1 MFMASVLIAG
11 CGDLGSKV
19 AELLLAAGHQVTGL
33 RRSNSAATPK
43 GMNNMQGD
51 VTRAESLKSIAALK
65 PEIVVYCVAASEQS
79 DDNYRAAYVEGL
91 RNVLVA
97 ALSGK
102 QLKHVFF
109 VSSTRVYGQKSD
121 ELLNEG
127 IPAQPSDF
135 GGQRLLQAEMLL
147 KKLPCPATALRLTG
161 IYGPGRNRMINLA
174 RQPNIWQAQN
184 IWTNR
189 IHRDDAAR
197 FIAFLIEK
205 VQKAEAVDDCYIV
218 TDNRPA
224 PQWNVLLWI
233 AQQLGVNTSKYQ
245 APEVQGGKRMSNFRM
260 RALGFELLHKDYQT
274 GYGAML
280 NVKTAA
286 TPQAKAAVFPRVSKT
301 D

>member
-11 CGDLGSKV
+11 CGDLGSKT
-19 AELLLAAGHQVTGL
+19 AELLLAAGHHVTGL
-33 RRSNSAATPK
+33 RRNASTVLPAGVTQL
-43 GMNNMQGD
+43 QGD
-51 VTRAESLKSIAALK
+51 VTQAESLKSIAALK

-79 DDNYRAAYVEGL
+79 DDNYRAVYVDGL

-127 IPAQPSDF
+127 IAALPSDF

-161 IYGPGRNRMINLA
+161 IYGPGRNRMITLA
-174 RQPNIWQAQN
+174 RQPNVWQAQN

-205 VQKAEAVDDCYIV
+205 VQRAEAIDDCYIV

-224 PQWNVLLWI
+224 PQWSVLLWI
-233 AQQLGVNTSKYQ
+233 ARQLGVDTSKHQ
-245 APEVQGGKRMSNFRM
+245 APEVHGGKRMSNFRM
-260 RALGFELLHKDYQT
+260 RALGFELLHKDYQA

-280 NVKTAA
+280 NINTA
-286 TPQAKAAVFPRVSKT
+286 TPPQAKTAVFPKVKSG
-301 D
+301 